1 MLFESIQKIE
11 MENTLSRKIKH
22 TKVQIKQE
30 IQELLVLLT
39 YNYSRNLSQLSENFA
54 T

>member
-22 TKVQIKQE
+22 TKVQIKKE
-30 IQELLVLLT
+30 IQELLLT
-39 YNYSRNLSQLSENFA
+39 YNYLRNLSQLSENFA